1 MKNQKSLLILLL
13 CLLFAACSKK
23 NEIVNSQDTSDSQF
37 YAEIASVRNEINQKN
52 KISQEENAET
62 TEPSDEEVEISQENQ
77 IQETDNVEIE
87 NNLQK
92 ESLEEKTSI
101 SSNSSQTE
109 KLDYDPNFDDT
120 KYDDDITTEFSLH
133 KENGVEFILYHNLR
147 NIEEIDW
154 KTHEVFKDWS
164 TSTEVSKWCK
174 QEFSGI
180 DLLWNYDNGLILKIV
195 TESPEWITRH
205 GIKVGDPIQKVSD
218 FYGKFS
224 DIFVYNEKENM
235 YEKTV
240 DNEYQEFSLL
250 VSDEFQS
257 LNAGNM
263 VAEEMMTMVFHQ
275 KDGII
280 CKIEIYCHS

>member
-23 NEIVNSQDTSDSQF
+23 SEYVNFQDTNDSQF

-62 TEPSDEEVEISQENQ
+62 TEPTAEKVEISQENQ
-77 IQETDNVEIE
+77 IQKTENTEIE
-87 NNLQK
+87 NNSQK
-92 ESLEEKTSI
+92 ESLEEKPSI
-101 SSNSSQTE
+101 SSQTE

-120 KYDDDITTEFSLH
+120 KYDDDITIEFSVH
-133 KENGVEFILYHNLR
+133 RENGPEVIIYHNLR
-147 NIEEIDW
+147 SIEEIDW

-164 TSTEVSKWCK
+164 TPTEVSKWCK

-180 DLLWNYDNGLILKIV
+180 DLLWNYRNGAILKIV

-250 VSDEFQS
+250 VSDDFQS

>member
-23 NEIVNSQDTSDSQF
+23 SEYVNSQDTNDSQF

-62 TEPSDEEVEISQENQ
+62 TEPTAEKVEISQENQ
-77 IQETDNVEIE
+77 IQKTENTEIE
-87 NNLQK
+87 NNSQK
-92 ESLEEKTSI
+92 ESLEEKPSI
-101 SSNSSQTE
+101 SSQTE

-120 KYDDDITTEFSLH
+120 KYDDDITTEFSVH
-133 KENGVEFILYHNLR
+133 RENGPEVILYHNLR
-147 NIEEIDW
+147 TIEEIDW

-164 TSTEVSKWCK
+164 TPTEVSKWCK

-180 DLLWNYDNGLILKIV
+180 DLLWNYRNGAILKIV

-250 VSDEFQS
+250 VSDDFQS

>member
-13 CLLFAACSKK
+13 CLLCAACSKK
-23 NEIVNSQDTSDSQF
+23 TEIVNSQDTSDSQF

-62 TEPSDEEVEISQENQ
+62 TEPTDEDVEISQENQ
-77 IQETDNVEIE
+77 IQETDNAEIE

-101 SSNSSQTE
+101 SSQTE

-133 KENGVEFILYHNLR
+133 KENGVVFILYHNLR
-147 NIEEIDW
+147 NIKEIDW
-154 KTHEVFKDWS
+154 KSHEVFKDWS
-164 TSTEVSKWCK
+164 TSTRVSKWCK

-180 DLLWNYDNGLILKIV
+180 DLLWNYRNGAILKIV

-250 VSDEFQS
+250 VSDNFQS

>member
-23 NEIVNSQDTSDSQF
+23 SENVNSQDTNDSQF

-62 TEPSDEEVEISQENQ
+62 TEPTAEDVEISQENQ
-77 IQETDNVEIE
+77 IQETDNAEIE

-101 SSNSSQTE
+101 SSQTE

-133 KENGVEFILYHNLR
+133 RENGPEVILYHNLR
-147 NIEEIDW
+147 NIKEIDW

-164 TSTEVSKWCK
+164 TPTEVSKWCK

>member
-23 NEIVNSQDTSDSQF
+23 SEYVNSQDTNDSQF

-62 TEPSDEEVEISQENQ
+62 TEPTAEKVEISQENQ
-77 IQETDNVEIE
+77 IQKTENTEIE
-87 NNLQK
+87 NNSQK
-92 ESLEEKTSI
+92 ESLEEKPSI
-101 SSNSSQTE
+101 SSQTE

-120 KYDDDITTEFSLH
+120 KYDDDITIEFSLH
-133 KENGVEFILYHNLR
+133 RENGPEVILYHNLR

-164 TSTEVSKWCK
+164 TPTEVSKWCK

-180 DLLWNYDNGLILKIV
+180 DLLWNYRNGAILKIV

-250 VSDEFQS
+250 VSDDFQS

>member
-23 NEIVNSQDTSDSQF
+23 SEYVNSQDTSDSQF

-92 ESLEEKTSI
+92 ESLEEN

-164 TSTEVSKWCK
+164 TSTRVSKWCK

-180 DLLWNYDNGLILKIV
+180 DLLWNYRNGAILKIV
-195 TESPEWITRH
+195 SESPEWITRH

>member
-23 NEIVNSQDTSDSQF
+23 SEIVNFQDKNDSQF
-37 YAEIASVRNEINQKN
+37 YAEIASVRNEVNQKN
-52 KISQEENAET
+52 KILQEENANTTVPTVEEIEET
-62 TEPSDEEVEISQENQ
+62 PKNQ
-77 IQETDNVEIE
+77 IQETENTEIK
-87 NNLQK
+87 NNLQN
-92 ESLEEKTSI
+92 ETVEEKTFI
-101 SSNSSQTE
+101 SSQTE
-109 KLDYDPNFDDT
+109 KLDYNPNFDDT

-133 KENGVEFILYHNLR
+133 RENGPEVILYHNLR

-154 KTHEVFKDWS
+154 KAHEVFKDWS
-164 TSTEVSKWCK
+164 TPTIVSKWCK

-205 GIKVGDPIQKVSD
+205 GIKVGNPIQKVFD

-250 VSDEFQS
+250 VSDESQS

-263 VAEEMMTMVFHQ
+263 VAEEMMTMIFYQ